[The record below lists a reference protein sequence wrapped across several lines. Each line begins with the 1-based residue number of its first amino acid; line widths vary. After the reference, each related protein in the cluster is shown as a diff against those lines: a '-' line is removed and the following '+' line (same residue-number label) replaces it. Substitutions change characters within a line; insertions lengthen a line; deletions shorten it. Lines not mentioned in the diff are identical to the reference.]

1 MATFRL
7 GTVATAIA
15 TPATAAKPRSSI
27 VFFLAGPGPTGFS
40 APSEL
45 DTVEAADEP
54 LDPVPPAV
62 VLESVVVLLL
72 ELPPALL
79 EEDEPPAPSLAADS
93 LSTLPAV
100 DSEEEVPLDVLVP
113 DPDDESVVGGFFG
126 GGCGFFTG
134 TVVLATSGASEKEK
148 GSMHETWLL
157 RPTNRILIKIRHSI
171 SIRLRQLT
179 CS

>member
-15 TPATAAKPRSSI
+15 TPATAAKPKSSI

-62 VLESVVVLLL
+62 ALAPVVVVEPVVVVVL

-79 EEDEPPAPSLAADS
+79 EEDEPPAPSLAADV

-100 DSEEEVPLDVLVP
+100 DSEEEVALDVLVP
-113 DPDDESVVGGFFG
+113 DTDEESVVVGGFFG

-134 TVVLATSGASEKEK
+134 TVVLVTSGASEKEK
-148 GSMHETWLL
+148 
-157 RPTNRILIKIRHSI
+157 
-171 SIRLRQLT
+171 
-179 CS
+179 

>member
-1 MATFRL
+1 MA
-7 GTVATAIA
+7 A
-15 TPATAAKPRSSI
+15 PATAAKPKSSI

-40 APSEL
+40 APSALEIV
-45 DTVEAADEP
+45 DAAEEP
-54 LDPVPPAV
+54 LDPEPP
-62 VLESVVVLLL
+62 VVVL
-72 ELPPALL
+72 ELPPAL
-79 EEDEPPAPSLAADS
+79 EDDDDEPPPEAAEELSVVPPSDA
-93 LSTLPAV
+93 
-100 DSEEEVPLDVLVP
+100 EEEVLLEVL

-148 GSMHETWLL
+148 GSMRETLLL

-179 CS
+179 CR